1 MKRGDIYL
9 IRRRDDAVGSE
20 IKKARPGVLVSCD
33 ALNNTSGV
41 VEVVYLTTQPRRD
54 LPSHAHTARRTGVLS
69 HGCEQVD
76 SVSVYLLGER
86 IARLSAE
93 EMQAV
98 DQALQCSLGLH
109 ADPEEEASEVERLSG
124 ALAAVTAE
132 RDRYAAIID
141 RWIEEGCK

>member
-54 LPSHAHTARRTGVLS
+54 LPSHAHIRATGRPSVAL
-69 HGCEQVD
+69 CEQVD